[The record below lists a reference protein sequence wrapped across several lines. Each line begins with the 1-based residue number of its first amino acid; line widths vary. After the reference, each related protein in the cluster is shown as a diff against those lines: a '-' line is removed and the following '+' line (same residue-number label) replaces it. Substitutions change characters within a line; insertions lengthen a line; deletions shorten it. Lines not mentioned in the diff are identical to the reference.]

1 MIYSIFTA
9 NYLLRKEPYGGYCN
23 CVSYQNLQHC
33 DCISCTAI
41 ASHALRYYKSVYGS
55 VVPRNIRRGAT
66 LRPLPGESNVEHI
79 IRIGTAATDTACF
92 SLRTPSSSI
101 RVPSSVPARFEAA
114 FTSDRYDFLCQRN
127 KLSMGYIN
135 NRIARTTYISR
146 RVYILT

>member
-1 MIYSIFTA
+1 MVTVTAYHIKTYSIVTA
-9 NYLLRKEPYGGYCN
+9 YHVLRLRPMPYG
-23 CVSYQNLQHC
+23 
-33 DCISCTAI
+33 TT
-41 ASHALRYYKSVYGS
+41 KSVYGS

-92 SLRTPSSSI
+92 SLRTPSTSI